1 MLTQCQGLMC
11 GRRFKH
17 FKSTQV
23 RSKSY
28 HCFILIFELLALFIL
43 ALLAAEEGLSLF
55 TFLFLISLVDLV
67 GSTITTNP
75 TSLAI
80 AIAFMSL
87 LWFRSA
93 SDHVS
98 FQ

>member
-1 MLTQCQGLMC
+1 MG
-11 GRRFKH
+11 
-17 FKSTQV
+17 
-23 RSKSY
+23 
-28 HCFILIFELLALFIL
+28 
-43 ALLAAEEGLSLF
+43 
-55 TFLFLISLVDLV
+55 LVDLV

-87 LWFRSA
+87 SWFRSA